1 MGFLLSGGWQRP
13 QREAGSRSI
22 GSARE
27 EASPAVLGWSG
38 KNHDQ
43 AGPQCASGRP
53 DQCDECPSSL
63 LLVAH
68 RMHEKKTAAITG
80 TTKKGV

>member
-1 MGFLLSGGWQRP
+1 M
-13 QREAGSRSI
+13 QRERRYRSFC
-22 GSARE
+22 GARE
-27 EASPAVLGWSG
+27 EASPAVLRLRGET
-38 KNHDQ
+38 HDR

-68 RMHEKKTAAITG
+68 RMHEKKTTAING
-80 TTKKGV
+80 TTTNGV